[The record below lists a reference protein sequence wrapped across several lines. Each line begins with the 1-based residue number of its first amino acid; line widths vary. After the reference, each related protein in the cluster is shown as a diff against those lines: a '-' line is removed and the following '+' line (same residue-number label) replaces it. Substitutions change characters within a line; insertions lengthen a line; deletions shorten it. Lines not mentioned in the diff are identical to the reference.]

1 MVFHA
6 LIAGV
11 KYPLGVPTITVLVL
25 FLGGVQLVGIGL
37 LGEYI
42 GRIYE
47 EVRHRPRYIVD
58 RKVNVPGPAAPDDAG

>member
-1 MVFHA
+1 
-6 LIAGV
+6 V